1 MSTTASSSVTVRLHR
16 LTMVAEDGGVM
27 TGRPD
32 TGSYAWFPAEGA
44 ELLRRLAAGTPV
56 ADAVRWYEEAS
67 ESELD
72 VADFLDTIGEL
83 GFVLGDGE
91 DPAPASPVRWQR
103 LGAAVFSWPAMAGYA
118 VVIVA
123 ALVAMIR
130 DPSLW
135 PVYRHLFFTGHPA
148 LIPVVLTLTGIGFV
162 LVHEWCH
169 MLAGRRLGL
178 PSTLSIGRRFYYLV
192 AETRLDSLM
201 SVPRRRRYL
210 PFLAGMLCDTVLLAA
225 LTLLGAALRSAD
237 VAAWIPKLCLA
248 LAFTNVLRLM
258 WQFLFYLETDLYYV
272 IATAMRCT
280 QLQVVARHLVASR
293 VRRLLGRPSTEPDPG
308 WSDRDRAAARWYAPL
323 LVGGYAFSLASLIWV
338 GIPTFVML
346 WSAAAHEVLTS
357 NPTVAHIAD
366 GLILLAV
373 MSAELG
379 LLLYVTV
386 RDWRARRRTQL
397 SLGATP

>member
-1 MSTTASSSVTVRLHR
+1 
-16 LTMVAEDGGVM
+16 MVG
-27 TGRPD
+27 
-32 TGSYAWFPAEGA
+32 Y
-44 ELLRRLAAGTPV
+44 
-56 ADAVRWYEEAS
+56 
-67 ESELD
+67 
-72 VADFLDTIGEL
+72 
-83 GFVLGDGE
+83 
-91 DPAPASPVRWQR
+91 
-103 LGAAVFSWPAMAGYA
+103 AAVIA
-118 VVIVA
+118 A

-130 DPSLW
+130 DHSLW

-162 LVHEWCH
+162 LIHEWCH

-178 PSTLSIGRRFYYLV
+178 PSTLRIGRRFYYLV
-192 AETRLDSLM
+192 AETRLDSLL

-210 PFLAGMLCDTVLLAA
+210 PFLAGMLSDVVLLAA

-280 QLQVVARHLVASR
+280 QLQGVARHLVASW
-293 VRRLLGRPSTEPDPG
+293 VRRVLRRPSDEPDPD

-323 LVGGYAFSLASLIWV
+323 LVAGYAFSLASLVWV

-346 WSAAAHEVLTS
+346 WSAAANEVMAAK
-357 NPTVAHIAD
+357 PTIAHIAD

-373 MSAELG
+373 MAAELG

-386 RDWRARRRTQL
+386 RDWRARRRTTL
-397 SLGATP
+397 SLGATS